1 MPISAGIINTLC
13 LNEDSKSE
21 EFQMVSTVE
30 VQYPFITR
38 VFVTDNISTPSLSI
52 GNTTLT

>member
-1 MPISAGIINTLC
+1 MPISVGIINTLC

-21 EFQMVSTVE
+21 EFQMVSTVD
-30 VQYPFITR
+30 VQYPFFTR
-38 VFVTDNISTPSLSI
+38 VFVIDNISTPSLSV